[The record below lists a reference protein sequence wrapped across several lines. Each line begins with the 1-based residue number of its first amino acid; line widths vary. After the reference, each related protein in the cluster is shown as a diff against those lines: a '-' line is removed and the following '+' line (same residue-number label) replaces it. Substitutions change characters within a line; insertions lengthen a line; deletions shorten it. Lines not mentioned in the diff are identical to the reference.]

1 MKTRGGFALV
11 AALVALVLIGV
22 LVTSGLFASNQEA
35 HAAAAEL
42 GDQQTAAFAER
53 AAILTVAEWACPECD
68 QLPVGSV
75 FIRNPVASPPL
86 ESTVF
91 ITRLD
96 SALFVVTGEARLT
109 RSGAVTMRRRVS
121 IAVKTARDSLGATRA
136 SRIAG
141 DSWAVAYQM

>member
-1 MKTRGGFALV
+1 MMTRAGFALV
-11 AALVALVLIGV
+11 AALVALVLIAG
-22 LVTSGLFASNQEA
+22 LVTSGLFASNQES

-42 GDQQTAAFAER
+42 NDQQTAAFAER
-53 AAILTVAEWACPECD
+53 AAILVVADWACPECD
-68 QLPVGSV
+68 LLPVGSV

-96 SALFVVTGEARLT
+96 SALFLVTGEARLT
-109 RSGAVTMRRRVS
+109 RSGAIALRRRVS
-121 IAVKTARDSLGATRA
+121 IAVKAARDSLGTTRA
-136 SRIAG
+136 SRIDG